1 MTLNIVAGD
10 IGGTK
15 TNLAYFEVVDGELLM
30 MSQRYY
36 ASQEFATFEE
46 ILADF
51 IEHLDFIK
59 IDAVCFGVAGPVID
73 GSCSTTNLPWEFHTY
88 SLKQT
93 LQTTHLYLLN
103 DLEATAYGMLY
114 LNEDDFITLNPS
126 AVARDAN
133 KVVIA
138 AGTGLGEATLV
149 WDGHGYF
156 PRGGEGG
163 HCDFAP
169 TTSQQDALLVWMRH
183 KYGGHVSY
191 ERILSGPGISA
202 VYDFLSESGF
212 APQPSQ
218 MRNIS
223 QVDDRSAIISS
234 LAQHDPLCKETMRLF
249 VEIYGAEAG
258 NLALKTMALGGIY
271 IGGGIAP
278 KILPFMRDEL
288 FMNAF
293 ADKGRFG
300 TMLREIPVKIS
311 INTQTALLG
320 AVHFAAD
327 HKMNGINKTHT

>member
-1 MTLNIVAGD
+1 MSFNVLVGD

-15 TNLAYFEVVDGELLM
+15 THLALFEGDTQKMV
-30 MSQRYY
+30 SQRYY

-46 ILADF
+46 ILTDF
-51 IEHLDFIK
+51 IEYLNVIT
-59 IDAVCFGVAGPVID
+59 IDVACFGIAGPIIE
-73 GSCSTTNLPWEFHTY
+73 GSCRTTNLPWEFHTHH
-88 SLKQT
+88 LQQT
-93 LQTTHLYLLN
+93 LGTTNVYLLN

-126 AVARDAN
+126 VVTRDAN
-133 KVVIA
+133 KAVIA

-169 TTSQQDALLVWMRH
+169 TTPQQDALLVWMRH

-191 ERILSGPGISA
+191 ERILSGPGIGA
-202 VYDFLSESGF
+202 VYDFLYESGF

-218 MRNIS
+218 MTN
-223 QVDDRSAIISS
+223 VLEDEDRSAAISA
-234 LAQHDPLCKETMRLF
+234 LAHNDPLCRETMRLF

-258 NLALKTMALGGIY
+258 NLALKTMALGGVY

-293 ADKGRFG
+293 VDKGRFSS
-300 TMLREIPVKIS
+300 MLREIPVKIS
-311 INTQTALLG
+311 TNPQTALLG
-320 AVHFAAD
+320 AVRFAVD
-327 HKMNGINKTHT
+327 RYK